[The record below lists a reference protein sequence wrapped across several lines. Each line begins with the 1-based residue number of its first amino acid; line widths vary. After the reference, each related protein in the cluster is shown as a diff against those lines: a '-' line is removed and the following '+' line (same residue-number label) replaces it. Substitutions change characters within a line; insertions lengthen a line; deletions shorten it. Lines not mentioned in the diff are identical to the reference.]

1 MLCDIQEDAADGAQ
15 LQSLAEELALQ
26 LTSCQQKIL
35 VMAPL
40 PNPPGGRL
48 AGPKRAPLNLQGN
61 LQPMTWKIVACDHRL
76 PRGQMMK
83 EVRAPSL
90 SPSSVSPHGRGSPP
104 PPPWVPSRL
113 IHPLQVEQISRRG
126 FPLFEQR
133 VGGSCHRSPTRPRC
147 DFRPHTDGPASKYS
161 CTWLDAAPVRVA
173 EWTWR
178 SARGPPWVLGGSS
191 YEDVTKEME
200 YIPVIPYLEEVQ
212 EEDLMMQV
220 AAPPSVQMNRVM
232 TYRDLDKDLK
242 DYSTFQTLD
251 GEVDMK
257 LLTKVLASEQDV
269 KEDDVSWDWDH
280 LFTEVSSELLMEWD
294 QGESEEQAA
303 VAQT

>member
-1 MLCDIQEDAADGAQ
+1 MDDSLHFRETGKVKNVAKSGRRARLAADQ
-15 LQSLAEELALQ
+15 LSTEDPRYGTPPKPPRRQAGWAEESSSKSSRKSAADDLEDR
-26 LTSCQQKIL
+26 
-35 VMAPL
+35 
-40 PNPPGGRL
+40 RL
-48 AGPKRAPLNLQGN
+48 RPQTP
-61 LQPMTWKIVACDHRL
+61 
-76 PRGQMMK
+76 
-83 EVRAPSL
+83 
-90 SPSSVSPHGRGSPP
+90 
-104 PPPWVPSRL
+104 
-113 IHPLQVEQISRRG
+113 
-126 FPLFEQR
+126 QR
-133 VGGSCHRSPTRPRC
+133 SDDEG
-147 DFRPHTDGPASKYS
+147 D
-161 CTWLDAAPVRVA
+161 
-173 EWTWR
+173 
-178 SARGPPWVLGGSS
+178 
-191 YEDVTKEME
+191 
-200 YIPVIPYLEEVQ
+200 IPVIPYLEEVQ

>member
-1 MLCDIQEDAADGAQ
+1 MDDSLHFRETGKVKNVAKSGRRARLAADQ
-15 LQSLAEELALQ
+15 LSTEDPRYDDEEGTPPKPPRRQAGWAEESSSKSSRKSAADDLEDR
-26 LTSCQQKIL
+26 
-35 VMAPL
+35 
-40 PNPPGGRL
+40 RL
-48 AGPKRAPLNLQGN
+48 RPQTP
-61 LQPMTWKIVACDHRL
+61 
-76 PRGQMMK
+76 
-83 EVRAPSL
+83 
-90 SPSSVSPHGRGSPP
+90 
-104 PPPWVPSRL
+104 
-113 IHPLQVEQISRRG
+113 
-126 FPLFEQR
+126 QR
-133 VGGSCHRSPTRPRC
+133 SDDEG
-147 DFRPHTDGPASKYS
+147 D
-161 CTWLDAAPVRVA
+161 
-173 EWTWR
+173 
-178 SARGPPWVLGGSS
+178 
-191 YEDVTKEME
+191 
-200 YIPVIPYLEEVQ
+200 IPVIPYLEEVQ

>member
-1 MLCDIQEDAADGAQ
+1 MDDSLHFRETGKVKNVAKSGRRARLAADQ
-15 LQSLAEELALQ
+15 LSTEDPRYGTPPKPPRRQAGWAEE
-26 LTSCQQKIL
+26 
-35 VMAPL
+35 
-40 PNPPGGRL
+40 
-48 AGPKRAPLNLQGN
+48 
-61 LQPMTWKIVACDHRL
+61 
-76 PRGQMMK
+76 
-83 EVRAPSL
+83 
-90 SPSSVSPHGRGSPP
+90 SSSNV
-104 PPPWVPSRL
+104 
-113 IHPLQVEQISRRG
+113 
-126 FPLFEQR
+126 
-133 VGGSCHRSPTRPRC
+133 
-147 DFRPHTDGPASKYS
+147 
-161 CTWLDAAPVRVA
+161 AAPAQQTGHSPR
-173 EWTWR
+173 TGR
-178 SARGPPWVLGGSS
+178 SSRKSAADDL
-191 YEDVTKEME
+191 EDRRLRPQTPQRSDDEGD
-200 YIPVIPYLEEVQ
+200 IPVIPYLEEVQ

>member
-1 MLCDIQEDAADGAQ
+1 SSGSAAPAI
-15 LQSLAEELALQ
+15 AA
-26 LTSCQQKIL
+26 
-35 VMAPL
+35 
-40 PNPPGGRL
+40 PPGLAVTSDPTQMGPQANTLARGWTPHQSEWQSGHGGRPAGHHGSWGWAAL
-48 AGPKRAPLNLQGN
+48 TGPK
-61 LQPMTWKIVACDHRL
+61 
-76 PRGQMMK
+76 
-83 EVRAPSL
+83 
-90 SPSSVSPHGRGSPP
+90 
-104 PPPWVPSRL
+104 
-113 IHPLQVEQISRRG
+113 
-126 FPLFEQR
+126 
-133 VGGSCHRSPTRPRC
+133 
-147 DFRPHTDGPASKYS
+147 
-161 CTWLDAAPVRVA
+161 
-173 EWTWR
+173 
-178 SARGPPWVLGGSS
+178 
-191 YEDVTKEME
+191 